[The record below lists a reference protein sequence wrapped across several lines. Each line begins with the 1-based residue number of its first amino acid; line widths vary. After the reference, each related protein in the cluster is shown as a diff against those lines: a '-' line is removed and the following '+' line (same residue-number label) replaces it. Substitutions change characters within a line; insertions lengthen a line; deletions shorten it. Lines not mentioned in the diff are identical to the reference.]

1 MKRPMYRAKV
11 RLLLKTRV
19 SMEQTES
26 IHRQQAC
33 CSNTSLS
40 IKTLVKTAGWII
52 LIDQDSTEP
61 PVFLDN

>member
-1 MKRPMYRAKV
+1 M
-11 RLLLKTRV
+11 LV